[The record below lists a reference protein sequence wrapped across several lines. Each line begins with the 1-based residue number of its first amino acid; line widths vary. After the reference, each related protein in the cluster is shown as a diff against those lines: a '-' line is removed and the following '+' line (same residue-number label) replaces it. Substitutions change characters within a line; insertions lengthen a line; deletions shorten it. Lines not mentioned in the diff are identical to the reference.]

1 MYLSIYLSV
10 CLFIYLSIYLA
21 NYLTVYLTSYLLSR
35 PNDIG
40 TATRHSA
47 VAPSEKTHSVV
58 FNGCKEDGETG
69 NRLSESIL
77 SKCCGPSAARKDT
90 LALACSRSQK
100 RHSRLSKN
108 ILRVL
113 CAFDSRHLLCKGL
126 QRWSL
131 PAHCLFHV
139 SSLPLRSFKPSG
151 DIHH

>member
-1 MYLSIYLSV
+1 M
-10 CLFIYLSIYLA
+10 
-21 NYLTVYLTSYLLSR
+21 
-35 PNDIG
+35 
-40 TATRHSA
+40 ATRHSA
-47 VAPSEKTHSVV
+47 VVPSEKTHSVV

-90 LALACSRSQK
+90 LALACSRGQK

-108 ILRVL
+108 ILTVL
-113 CAFDSRHLLCKGL
+113 CAFASRHLLCKGL

-139 SSLPLRSFKPSG
+139 SSLPLRSFKPNG
-151 DIHH
+151 DIHHWRLLQDLLSIYVSIYLAIYLSIYSSIHLSIYPSIRLSI